1 MTTSYAPIGLYINGE
16 WRQAAETLPVIDPAT
31 TSEIG
36 RVPVASKADL
46 DDALTAAEAG
56 FRLWSGMGVD
66 KRTPILKAAVQL
78 LRDRAQ
84 AIGAIMSREQG
95 KPIAEAKAEIMRS
108 AALLEWDIEEG
119 RRLYGR
125 VIDGAAGMSNLALRR
140 PIGPIAAF
148 TPWNFPASIPARK
161 LGALAAGCSII
172 LKPAEETPATACA
185 MVQCFAD
192 AGLPAGVLNLVFGN
206 PAEISDYLIGS
217 PVIRMATLTG
227 SVPVGKIVASK
238 AAAMM
243 KPAVMELGGHAP
255 VIICEDADFA
265 RIGEMAVL
273 AKFRN
278 AGQICTCPTRFL
290 VHRSGYEAFLSAFA
304 AATEKLKIGRG
315 DDPQSQMGPLVNAR
329 RLEAVDELVQD
340 AVARG
345 ARLVTGGRR
354 IGDEGWFYQ
363 PTILADVPLDARA
376 MQEEPFGP
384 IALVVAFDELDQAI
398 AIANSVPFGLASYA
412 FTESAR
418 NVARL
423 TNEVEAGLLSINH
436 FGASQPEGPFGGVK
450 ESGLGQEGGVEGLLS
465 FTSVRYIQ
473 HKY

>member
-46 DDALTAAEAG
+46 DDALKAAEAG

-125 VIDGAAGMSNLALRR
+125 VIDGASGMSNLALRR

-290 VHRSGYEAFLSAFA
+290 VHRSGYEAFLTAFA
-304 AATEKLKIGRG
+304 AATEQLKIGRG

-384 IALVVAFDELDQAI
+384 IALVVPFDELDQAI